1 MCGRFQLDVND
12 SEFRS
17 IFKSLNYTPTNS
29 VSESGDFTPSLL
41 LPSLCLNRN
50 GKIAVKALKW
60 GLSAPSSKGLLINAR
75 SETVFTKPF
84 FRSDFENRRCLIP
97 AHGFYEWDAEKKK
110 ILFKRYDGAMF
121 FLGGIFRRLETDDK
135 CLILTRS
142 ARPPVSAVHD
152 REPIMLEIKQAR
164 AWLTDTDAAKNMLEN
179 DFSANLIKTD

>member
-60 GLSAPSSKGLLINAR
+60 GLSAPSGKGLLINAR

-110 ILFKRYDGAMF
+110 NI
-121 FLGGIFRRLETDDK
+121 I
-135 CLILTRS
+135 
-142 ARPPVSAVHD
+142 
-152 REPIMLEIKQAR
+152 
-164 AWLTDTDAAKNMLEN
+164 
-179 DFSANLIKTD
+179 

>member
-1 MCGRFQLDVND
+1 M
-12 SEFRS
+12 
-17 IFKSLNYTPTNS
+17 
-29 VSESGDFTPSLL
+29 
-41 LPSLCLNRN
+41 
-50 GKIAVKALKW
+50 
-60 GLSAPSSKGLLINAR
+60 LINAR

-164 AWLTDTDAAKNMLEN
+164 AWLTNTDAAKNMLEN

>member
-29 VSESGDFTPSLL
+29 VSESGDFTPSLF

-60 GLSAPSSKGLLINAR
+60 GLSAPSGKGLLINAR
-75 SETVFTKPF
+75 SETVLTKPF

-110 ILFKRYDGAMF
+110 ILFKR
-121 FLGGIFRRLETDDK
+121 
-135 CLILTRS
+135 
-142 ARPPVSAVHD
+142 HD